1 MYKSGTIPQ
10 ERVDMLN
17 EVGFRLE
24 WIHQDQKWDMR
35 YAELQEFKKE
45 FGHWIVPQNYE
56 RNKKLGTW
64 VIHQR
69 RQLKSRQLRHDRFQK
84 LDEIGFVWNGP
95 NTGRKKFL
103 VPVSGLNL
111 GQTDANGIKV
121 CAEDGTA
128 KSTVDNT
135 DEKVEETPD

>member
-84 LDEIGFVWNGP
+84 VCMTPTRIINCLIDFHAAY
-95 NTGRKKFL
+95 FL
-103 VPVSGLNL
+103 SSIC
-111 GQTDANGIKV
+111 QA
-121 CAEDGTA
+121 
-128 KSTVDNT
+128 
-135 DEKVEETPD
+135 